1 MACEGCRRRREA
13 IKRQSI
19 LIAQR
24 ATNVMQAAAAVFRP
38 NNGAPCKS
46 CVSRTTPKGW
56 VNVCK
61 LCNGQSEPSASPNQ
75 SQPTHTDDCPNKV

>member
-13 IKRQSI
+13 IKRQST

-24 ATNVMQAAAAVFRP
+24 ASNVLQAAASIFKP
-38 NNGAPCKS
+38 SSGAPCKS

-61 LCNGQSEPSASPNQ
+61 LCDGQSEPTASPSQ
-75 SQPTHTDDCPNKV
+75 SQPVHKDGCPNKV